1 MANKGKSSLKRIL
14 FLFALFVVVVVFGYP
29 VAYYISSETIEITI
43 KDKERITTGSGK
55 EIESKFLV
63 YAEGEVF
70 ENTDSKLYLKF
81 NSADL
86 QNELEVGN
94 SYNAKVAGWRVPI
107 FDWYRN
113 VIKLKE

>member
-1 MANKGKSSLKRIL
+1 
-14 FLFALFVVVVVFGYP
+14 LFVVVVVFGYP

-94 SYNAKVAGWRVPI
+94 SYKAKVAGWRVPI

>member
-1 MANKGKSSLKRIL
+1 MKKKGRFSLKTKIL
-14 FLFALFVVVVVFGYP
+14 LFAIIAATLVSIYP
-29 VAYYISSETIEITI
+29 ISYYASTETIEITV
-43 KDKERITTGSGK
+43 KDKERITTGRGK
-55 EIESKFLV
+55 DMESKFLV

-94 SYNAKVAGWRVPI
+94 SYKAKVAGWRVPI